1 MCVAAES
8 QCTDQEVDLVFML
21 DSSGSIGSRNFEI
34 AREWL
39 ISISKSFQ
47 IGPTATQIALIQVSI
62 SLVDSFSSSENSPTH
77 YVGREIELIMH
88 FSTINNQFQNLI
100 WMTLQPLRKLKKVSD
115 EWNYPMAQ
123 RILERNRFYNTKLRT
138 NYNTN
143 SVYWVCS
150 DASRQ
155 ATDNSAKCS
164 DIIASSSI
172 IQYVHRLQCITVQ
185 SVQN

>member
-62 SLVDSFSSSENSPTH
+62 SFVDSFSLSDRSKNTPTH
-77 YVGREIELIMH
+77 SVGRDIELIMH

-100 WMTLQPLRKLKKVSD
+100 WTTLQPLKKLKKVSD
-115 EWNYPMAQ
+115 EWNYPMVQ
-123 RILERNRFYNTKLRT
+123 PILERNRF
-138 NYNTN
+138 
-143 SVYWVCS
+143 CS

-155 ATDNSAKCS
+155 GTDNSAKCS
-164 DIIASSSI
+164 DVTAPPST
-172 IQYVHRLQCITVQ
+172 IQ
-185 SVQN
+185 